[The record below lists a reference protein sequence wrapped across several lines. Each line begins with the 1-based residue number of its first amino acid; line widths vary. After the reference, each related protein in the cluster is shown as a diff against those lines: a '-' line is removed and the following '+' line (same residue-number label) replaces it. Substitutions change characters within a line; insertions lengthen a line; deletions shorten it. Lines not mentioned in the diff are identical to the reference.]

1 MWHIGY
7 KRYTPIFKKI
17 CKRHFSINPISKR
30 LIDNPN
36 IGWETFF
43 RLCVLRFPS
52 NYVVTHQRFIQIAC
66 QYNIWVRV
74 CKLKKTQDVPHS
86 VLSSS
91 IQMALGLNLRC
102 PWINWIAWHQTH
114 GIILLDITNLW
125 MFEWIKSLLNSSIW
139 LSFITYD
146 SIK

>member
-1 MWHIGY
+1 MTTFFLNY
-7 KRYTPIFKKI
+7 LPIFFVKVI
-17 CKRHFSINPISKR
+17 MFFLYHLWYLSIKPIPIWWIS
-30 LIDNPN
+30 DPN
-36 IGWETFF
+36 FGWETFF
-43 RLCVLRFPS
+43 RLCVLCFPS

-114 GIILLDITNLW
+114 GITLLDIIYLW
-125 MFEWIKSLLNSSIW
+125 MVFM
-139 LSFITYD
+139 D
-146 SIK
+146 

>member
-1 MWHIGY
+1 M
-7 KRYTPIFKKI
+7 
-17 CKRHFSINPISKR
+17 
-30 LIDNPN
+30 IDNPN

-146 SIK
+146 SVKQIYFLSFYSPLEIDWNKQRNSK